1 MSEKCCS
8 FIEDDAEGCSRL
20 EEEFKG
26 EDLKGRCN
34 NNRECYYSENG
45 ECGTSSS
52 EDEEKSENN
61 SDPSSNENSS
71 NNENSNKNDK
81 KKLPASW
88 WLEIFLYP
96 FIIALLF
103 VGIIL
108 LYYKLLYNYLPYTSG
123 RDLVQVFLWLL
134 FINYISISLF
144 LNTGKLDRWGRRED
158 ELHIEGEFMNERLPI
173 LLILLTF
180 VFVTGLYKWYLIR
193 YFSTPPSEIRK
204 QIIEHVK
211 NNYELSDWGQFKIY
225 FWRSLVGLT
234 IIPSNIL
241 YLIFGSSQK
250 IYLPITT
257 V

>member
-8 FIEDDAEGCSRL
+8 FIEDNSEGCRRF

-26 EDLKGRCN
+26 EELKGRCN
-34 NNRECYYSENG
+34 NNELCFYSENG
-45 ECGTSSS
+45 ECGTPPSS
-52 EDEEKSENN
+52 EDDNN
-61 SDPSSNENSS
+61 DNNDSNENSS

-103 VGIIL
+103 VGFIL

-123 RDLVQVFLWLL
+123 RDLVQIFLWLL
-134 FINYISISLF
+134 FINYISISIF

-158 ELHIEGEFMNERLPI
+158 ELHIEGEFMIERLPI
-173 LLILLTF
+173 LLILLIF
-180 VFVTGLYKWYLIR
+180 IFVTGLYKWYLIR
-193 YFSTPPSEIRK
+193 YFSTSPSEIKK
-204 QIIEHVK
+204 QLIVFES
-211 NNYELSDWGQFKIY
+211 NYKLSEWGQFKIY
-225 FWRSLVGLT
+225 FFRVFTGIL
-234 IIPSNIL
+234 IIPLSII

-257 V
+257 G